1 MMHLFFQ
8 IMVYVSDV
16 GDDEKIPIPVNSDD
30 LLPLQRL
37 DRYFPGAAGLYFI
50 ENGAEIPV
58 K

>member
-1 MMHLFFQ
+1 
-8 IMVYVSDV
+8 MVYVSDV